1 MPDEFFTQNP
11 TPQFAAPHYPEAIQR
26 SGRRSGAGRA
36 IIAAA
41 LLAFIAGA
49 GAVSYFAWQGSL
61 PFSQTRTA
69 APTSPART
77 PLVAPPA
84 PAPPVSPSA
93 ETLARA
99 EALDTRMAALE
110 QRLDA
115 VDVHADA
122 ASGNAARAE
131 ALLIAFA
138 ARRALDRGAPLGF
151 LEDQL
156 RLRFGDA
163 QPNAVATV
171 IETARA
177 PVTVDQL
184 VAGLDTLAPSLT
196 EAPVSDGAWSRIKR
210 EMSNL
215 FVIRHDSV
223 PSPAPTVMLGRAR
236 ALLEAGK
243 TEEAIT
249 EVQHLPGAAG
259 ATEWMTAARRFDAAR
274 RALDLLETTAL
285 LDTRGL
291 KDSGGAKVDQP
302 SPIVPTPEANGG
314 AR

>member
-11 TPQFAAPHYPEAIQR
+11 TPQFSAPQYSGPVR
-26 SGRRSGAGRA
+26 SPDGGRA
-36 IIAAA
+36 IVAAA
-41 LLAFIAGA
+41 LLAFVAMGGA
-49 GAVSYFAWQGSL
+49 IGYFAWTGTL
-61 PFSQTRTA
+61 PFGQPRGEPS
-69 APTSPART
+69 SGPAKT
-77 PLVAPPA
+77 PLAFA
-84 PAPPVSPSA
+84 PAASGPASPSA
-93 ETLARA
+93 DTVARA
-99 EALDTRMAALE
+99 DALDARMAALE
-110 QRLDA
+110 QRLAA

-156 RLRFGDA
+156 RLRFADA
-163 QPNAVATV
+163 QPNAVGTV
-171 IETARA
+171 IDTARS
-177 PVTVDQL
+177 PITLDQL

-196 EAPVSDGAWSRIKR
+196 QAPVSDGAWTRIKR

-215 FVIRHDSV
+215 FVIRHDSA

-243 TEEAIT
+243 TEDAIT
-249 EVQHLPGAAG
+249 EVQRLPGAAG
-259 ATEWMTAARRFDAAR
+259 AADWMTAARRYDAAH

-291 KDSGGAKVDQP
+291 KDGGGAKVNQP
-302 SPIVPTPEANGG
+302 SPIVPTPEVSGPE
-314 AR
+314 